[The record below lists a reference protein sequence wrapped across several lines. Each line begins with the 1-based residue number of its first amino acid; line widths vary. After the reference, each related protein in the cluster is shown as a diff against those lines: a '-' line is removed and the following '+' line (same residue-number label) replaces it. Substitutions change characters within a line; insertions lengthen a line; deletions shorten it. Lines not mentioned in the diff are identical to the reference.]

1 MKGILFRITLVGF
14 LPLSILCLW
23 ELTQGDSPAEMVLA
37 VGFFL
42 GVVLS
47 LAWGSWNV
55 IRLARRSVS
64 TKNKLYPCV
73 TAILIEILQIALHK
87 NPAYALY
94 SDQHALNKWGFLYI
108 QFRASAYFF
117 IVPVLLHTLLKAMF
131 IAFAQK
137 SGVTQAI
144 ALIIIEVAALIA
156 TSVLRP
162 YMDKSTNAINV
173 TICVVNFLNAIFLLI
188 FTDVFDGPGLMIG
201 VVGILL
207 WILNAAVSLI
217 LLLILIITTVVIFF
231 KTNPDN
237 RYQLAD
243 DRASFMK
250 SGSVLNTT
258 QQLDALAAAAR
269 GDHNEGGYIKAPLED
284 EDDESMTP
292 GLPQHRGVP
301 NHTRNSGSSSLT
313 PTEEL
318 NEKGRPVSTP
328 STSGSAEADPSRAP
342 IPSSPLSEAHPNAT
356 GAHRGTDNA
365 R

>member
-1 MKGILFRITLVGF
+1 
-14 LPLSILCLW
+14 
-23 ELTQGDSPAEMVLA
+23 
-37 VGFFL
+37 
-42 GVVLS
+42 
-47 LAWGSWNV
+47 
-55 IRLARRSVS
+55 
-64 TKNKLYPCV
+64 
-73 TAILIEILQIALHK
+73 
-87 NPAYALY
+87 
-94 SDQHALNKWGFLYI
+94 
-108 QFRASAYFF
+108 
-117 IVPVLLHTLLKAMF
+117 MF
-131 IAFAQK
+131 IAFAQG

-217 LLLILIITTVVIFF
+217 LLLILIITTVIIFF
-231 KTNPDN
+231 KSNPDN

-284 EDDESMTP
+284 EDDDSLTP
-292 GLPQHRGVP
+292 GLPEHRGVP
-301 NHTRNSGSSSLT
+301 AHARNSGGSSSFA

-318 NEKGRPVSTP
+318 NEKGRPISTP
-328 STSGSAEADPSRAP
+328 STSGSAEADASRAP
-342 IPSSPLSEAHPNAT
+342 VPSSPLSETHPGAV
-356 GAHRGTDNA
+356 GAHRTADNA